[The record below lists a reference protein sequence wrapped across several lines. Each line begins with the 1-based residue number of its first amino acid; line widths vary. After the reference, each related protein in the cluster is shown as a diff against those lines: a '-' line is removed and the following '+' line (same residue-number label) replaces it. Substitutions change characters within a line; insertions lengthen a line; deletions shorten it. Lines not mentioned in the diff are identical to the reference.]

1 MVRKMR
7 ILVTGCGGYI
17 GTVLTPY
24 LLKKGYSVRCVDWL
38 VFGEDLLEHVVKE
51 PGFQLIKRDIR
62 EIDSSV
68 FKDID
73 VMVDLAAIS
82 NDPSGELDPDLT
94 LSINYKA
101 RVRNA
106 RLAYENGVSRYILA
120 SSCSVYGRQ
129 TGVVD
134 ENAQP
139 NPLTT
144 YAKANLMAEKEVLP
158 LTNPKFATIILRF
171 ATAYGVSRRMRFD
184 LVVNSM
190 TLSAYTEGRIY
201 VEGDGMQWRP
211 LVNVIDIARAIEF
224 MLEQPVD
231 KISGQIF
238 NVGSDD
244 QNYRIIDVA
253 KTVQEIVGGEIVFRG
268 EIDKR
273 SYAVSFSKIK
283 RLGWRPLYKVEDG
296 VKQIYQELLL
306 GHLKA
311 EERWWTVKWYKRL
324 LGR

>member
-1 MVRKMR
+1 
-7 ILVTGCGGYI
+7 
-17 GTVLTPY
+17 
-24 LLKKGYSVRCVDWL
+24 
-38 VFGEDLLEHVVKE
+38 
-51 PGFQLIKRDIR
+51 
-62 EIDSSV
+62 
-68 FKDID
+68 
-73 VMVDLAAIS
+73 
-82 NDPSGELDPDLT
+82 
-94 LSINYKA
+94 
-101 RVRNA
+101 
-106 RLAYENGVSRYILA
+106 
-120 SSCSVYGRQ
+120 
-129 TGVVD
+129 
-134 ENAQP
+134 
-139 NPLTT
+139 
-144 YAKANLMAEKEVLP
+144 
-158 LTNPKFATIILRF
+158 
-171 ATAYGVSRRMRFD
+171 MRFD

-211 LVNVIDIARAIEF
+211 LVNVIDIVRAIEF

-283 RLGWRPLYKVEDG
+283 SLGWRPLYKVEDG

-306 GHLKA
+306 GHLKV
-311 EERWWTVKWYKRL
+311 EERWWTVKWYRRL